1 MSFDYKTY
9 TKDTLPA
16 LIKSGWFDTS
26 AVIPISSIRALS
38 QCDNLYAAANDT
50 LLIVC
55 YDGEKMI
62 GYLGLLPTIFLGKKA
77 AWFSC
82 IWTDENYRGKGVA
95 KKLVADGIA
104 AYQNQILATEFTAIA
119 KSLYDRTNAFESYAQ
134 MEGYRCYYRLNSQQ
148 ILPKKNR
155 LFVLFLPILKI
166 ADRIYNAIF
175 LNTKTTN
182 NWEVSTYTEEVKQ
195 FVATFQKTESE
206 DNIANKIQW
215 IIDYPWLYQSEATT
229 DSKRYHFSS
238 AVGQFKTILAIKR
251 EKGKIIA
258 VMLLH
263 IRDGVL
269 KVPYCF
275 MNTMQ
280 DDAVSML
287 LDVMNRY
294 ELVYVDIFHLQ
305 LINVIKKQHSN
316 FVYLHPIKR
325 EIIITKSLQQKIVN
339 NNFTLQAGIG
349 DCAFT

>member
-16 LIKSGWFDTS
+16 LIKSEWFDTS
-26 AVIPISSIRALS
+26 VAIPISSIRALS
-38 QCDNLYAAANDT
+38 QCNNPYAAANDT

-55 YDGEKMI
+55 YDGAKMI

-104 AYQNQILATEFTAIA
+104 AYQNQVLATEFTAIA
-119 KSLYDRTNAFESYAQ
+119 KSLYDRTNAFEPFAQ
-134 MEGYRCYYRLNSQQ
+134 MEGYRCFYRLNSQQ
-148 ILPKKNR
+148 ILPKKNK
-155 LFVLFLPILKI
+155 LFGLLLPILKMI
-166 ADRIYNAIF
+166 DGLYNANF
-175 LNTKTTN
+175 LNTKTIN
-182 NWEVSTYTEEVKQ
+182 DWEVSTYTEEVKQ
-195 FVATFQKTESE
+195 FVATFQKTELEE
-206 DNIANKIQW
+206 DIAHKVQW
-215 IIDYPWLYQSEATT
+215 IIDCPWLYQSEATT
-229 DSKRYHFSS
+229 ESKRYHFSS
-238 AVGQFKTILAIKR
+238 AVVQFATILAIKR

-269 KVPYCF
+269 KIPYCF
-275 MNTMQ
+275 MNAQ
-280 DDAVSML
+280 QEDAVSML
-287 LDVMNRY
+287 LEVMNRY
-294 ELVYVDIFHLQ
+294 KLVYVDIFHVQ
-305 LINVIKKQHSN
+305 LINVIKKQRSN

-325 EIIITKSLQQKIVN
+325 ELIITKSLQQKIAN